1 MQFGMASQAEDAL
14 EGHFLLGF
22 GIMKILAL
30 S

>member
-1 MQFGMASQAEDAL
+1 MQFGMASQAEHAL
-14 EGHFLLGF
+14 EGDFLLGF